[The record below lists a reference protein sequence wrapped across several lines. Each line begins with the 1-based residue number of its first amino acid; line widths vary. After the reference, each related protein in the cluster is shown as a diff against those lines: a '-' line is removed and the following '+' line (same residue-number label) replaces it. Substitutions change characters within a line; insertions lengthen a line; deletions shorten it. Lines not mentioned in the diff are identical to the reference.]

1 MDRSAVIL
9 AGGLSGFMNEDQT
22 VLELNGKPLIE
33 QIIDSIRAL
42 VDDVVL
48 VVKSQPQADAY
59 VELVGPDVK
68 FVVSSEEKG
77 QLVDAL
83 EGFKVVKEKYCLL
96 LSQEFALVSP
106 PVVDLFFELS
116 HGKTAVIPRW
126 PNQQLESLQA
136 VYNVKTALEAGNM
149 AIEEGAFDVEAMIEH
164 LGGVR
169 YISTLAIE
177 EFDPELKT
185 FFKVNTPVDLKMAEA
200 MAKPRR
206 TKASRKR

>member
-9 AGGLSGFMNEDQT
+9 VGGLSGFMDEDQA
-22 VLELNGKPLIE
+22 VLELNGKPLFE
-33 QIIDSIRAL
+33 HVVDAIRAL
-42 VDDVVL
+42 VDDLVL
-48 VVKSQPQADAY
+48 VVKSQPQADACA
-59 VELVGPDVK
+59 EFFGPDVK
-68 FVVSSEEKG
+68 FAVSSEEEG

-83 EGFKVVKEKYCLL
+83 EGFKVAKEKYCLL

-106 PVVDLFFELS
+106 TVVDLFFELS
-116 HGKTAVIPRW
+116 HGKTAVVPRW
-126 PNQQLESLQA
+126 PNQQIEPLQA

-149 AIEEGAFDVEAMIEH
+149 AIEEGSFDVESLIEH